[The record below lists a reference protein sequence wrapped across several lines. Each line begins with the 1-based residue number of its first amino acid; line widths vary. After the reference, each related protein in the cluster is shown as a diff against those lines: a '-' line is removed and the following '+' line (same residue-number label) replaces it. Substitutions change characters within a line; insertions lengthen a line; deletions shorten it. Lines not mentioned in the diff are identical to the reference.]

1 MLDSS
6 QQISWMSYF
15 LLVSWA
21 MSYKGPTCWHK
32 ISKDVLD
39 CPTVSFQNSCIYH
52 VYLSYRRLS
61 DCNWRFWSYS
71 PKIIQSRQFAYS
83 VPSWSAF

>member
-1 MLDSS
+1 
-6 QQISWMSYF
+6 
-15 LLVSWA
+15 

-52 VYLSYRRLS
+52 AYLSIDVYLTVIEDFDLTR
-61 DCNWRFWSYS
+61 
-71 PKIIQSRQFAYS
+71 PKLFNLVNS
-83 VPSWSAF
+83 VIVFLLDLPSKSSTCMFCF